1 MRREGS
7 TQRARVVS
15 ANPAAAYKSSG
26 AGVKP
31 ARSTSPS
38 STVFAGPGFSTSP
51 APEALPMPT
60 RALLARS
67 GGGSGGPSTPTAAAA
82 AANTLKRL
90 LQVPVAA

>member
-1 MRREGS
+1 MRREGI
-7 TQRARVVS
+7 TQQARVVS
-15 ANPAAAYKSSG
+15 ANPVPAHKSSG
-26 AGVKP
+26 AGGKS

-60 RALLARS
+60 RALLARTS
-67 GGGSGGPSTPTAAAA
+67 GGSGGPPTPTATAAAA
-82 AANTLKRL
+82 NALKRL

>member
-1 MRREGS
+1 
-7 TQRARVVS
+7 
-15 ANPAAAYKSSG
+15 
-26 AGVKP
+26 
-31 ARSTSPS
+31 
-38 STVFAGPGFSTSP
+38 
-51 APEALPMPT
+51 MPT